1 MMIKRFLPLIL
12 AAALTGCAT
21 AQIPTT
27 ATVGGTGDDHPGSVP
42 VLLGLDPV
50 RQDLKLSSLQCAL
63 LDSLR
68 TEYKSRAKQIAA
80 IGMADED
87 AGIRANWD
95 LKSLRKNFNQRA
107 LAVLSSSQQDRL
119 RQIERQMLKG
129 NLLTSSSEQQLLG
142 LTPQQ
147 QQQLAGIAQSSTAK
161 VTALNAKSASGKLSP
176 FWADIKRHQ
185 IQSGTSNQMLS
196 VLTASQKKQW
206 LVLSGQKMGLPKF
219 SDPNADTKSLFE
231 GY

>member
-1 MMIKRFLPLIL
+1 MMKRFLSLL
-12 AAALTGCAT
+12 LVVAVTGCAT
-21 AQIPTT
+21 AQNSGF
-27 ATVGGTGDDHPGSVP
+27 AGGKGEDHPGSVP

-68 TEYKSRAKQIAA
+68 AEYKKRSKQIVAT
-80 IGMADED
+80 GMADED

-95 LKSLRKNFNQRA
+95 LKSLRKQFNQRA

-119 RQIERQMLKG
+119 RQIERQMLGG
-129 NLLTSSSEQQLLG
+129 NLLTSPTEQQLLG
-142 LTPQQ
+142 LSPQQ
-147 QQQLAGIAQSSTAK
+147 QQQLAAISQSSNGKVAALNAQSSA
-161 VTALNAKSASGKLSP
+161 GKLSP

-185 IQSGTSNQMLS
+185 IQSSTSSQMLS
-196 VLTASQKKQW
+196 VLTHQQKKQW

-219 SDPNADTKSLFE
+219 SDPNARTESIFE

>member
-1 MMIKRFLPLIL
+1 MMKRFLSLL
-12 AAALTGCAT
+12 LVVAVTGCAT
-21 AQIPTT
+21 AQNSGF
-27 ATVGGTGDDHPGSVP
+27 AGGKGEDHPGSVP

-68 TEYKSRAKQIAA
+68 AEYKKRSKQIVAT
-80 IGMADED
+80 GMADED

-95 LKSLRKNFNQRA
+95 LKSLRKQFNQRA

-119 RQIERQMLKG
+119 RQIERQMIGG
-129 NLLTSSSEQQLLG
+129 NLLTSPTEQQLLG
-142 LTPQQ
+142 LSPQQ
-147 QQQLAGIAQSSTAK
+147 QQQLAAISQSSNGKVAALNAQSS
-161 VTALNAKSASGKLSP
+161 SGKLSP

-185 IQSGTSNQMLS
+185 IQSSTSSQMLS
-196 VLTASQKKQW
+196 VLTHQQKKQW

-219 SDPNADTKSLFE
+219 SDPNARTESIFE

>member
-1 MMIKRFLPLIL
+1 MMKRFLPLLL
-12 AAALTGCAT
+12 AAALTGCST
-21 AQIPTT
+21 AQLPTTT
-27 ATVGGTGDDHPGSVP
+27 ATAGAGNDHPGSVP

-68 TEYKSRAKQIAA
+68 TEYKSSAKQITA

-95 LKSLRKNFNQRA
+95 LKSLRKTFNQRA

-119 RQIERQMLKG
+119 REIERQMLKG
-129 NLLTSSSEQQLLG
+129 NLLTSPSEQQLLG

-161 VTALNAKSASGKLSP
+161 VTALNAQSASGKLSP

-196 VLTASQKKQW
+196 VLTASQKKHW

-219 SDPNADTKSLFE
+219 SDPNANTKSLFE